1 MQPHRE
7 FSELLPKMMQLWGP
21 RIYGEF
27 GVTAQQFRVLQ
38 LIGREPV
45 TVGDLSAK
53 SNAKAPA
60 MTRLLRRLE
69 TKGWVAKSQDPGD
82 RRVVWLKLTEEGRAV
97 MEQLARNREKVIEE
111 MFDRLSPQEQQQI
124 IQGIRLILRSLAD

>member
-1 MQPHRE
+1 MLPYRE
-7 FSELLPKMMQLWGP
+7 FSESFPKIMELMGP
-21 RIYGEF
+21 KVYGES
-27 GVTAQQFRVLQ
+27 GITAQQFRVLK

-45 TVGDLSAK
+45 TVGDLSSR

-82 RRVVWLKLTEEGRAV
+82 RRVVWMELTDEGRAV
-97 MEQLARNREKVIEE
+97 MEKLARNREKVIQD
-111 MFDRLSPQEQQQI
+111 MFNKLSAQEQKQI
-124 IQGIRLILRSLAD
+124 IDGIRLILKSLSE